1 MKAEDEG
8 VGRVK
13 DDGQISGP
21 NHWLNKGI
29 LNWPKREKE
38 IQGRVM
44 PTMLRETA
52 FQILLIFKEKE
63 A

>member
-13 DDGQISGP
+13 DDEQIPGL
-21 NHWLNKGI
+21 NHQLNKGI
-29 LNWPKREKE
+29 LNWPEREEE

-52 FQILLIFKEKE
+52 FQILLIFEEKE

>member
-1 MKAEDEG
+1 M
-8 VGRVK
+8 GRVK
-13 DDGQISGP
+13 DDEQIPGL
-21 NHWLNKGI
+21 NHQLNKGI
-29 LNWPKREKE
+29 LNWPEREKE